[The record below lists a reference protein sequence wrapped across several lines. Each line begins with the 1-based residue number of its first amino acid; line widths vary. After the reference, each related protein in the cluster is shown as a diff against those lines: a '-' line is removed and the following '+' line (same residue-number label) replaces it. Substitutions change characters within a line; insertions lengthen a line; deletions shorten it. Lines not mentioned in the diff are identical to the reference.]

1 MRKPNPSRQLSLLVG
16 LILIAVG
23 LCVSWVGSIT
33 DTRVMAVPPDGKI
46 MTLYDPDPKH
56 LWNRLHQ
63 ALHIRLRDGDATDLP
78 VSADQVRPERLDP
91 FFWDRHHPYLLSG
104 PGHREA
110 LTLLDEFLDK
120 KGEGL
125 VKEPLKRALLQ
136 RDLWALFDWAADANW
151 PKREEKKRFVKE
163 RGELQS
169 RLGRVISRL
178 ALSAKEIEQLPDNYA
193 AAVKAK
199 RYPAEF
205 QADRKS
211 AAFLPA
217 DLRDPKGPWV
227 LLGSSGGGPLAG
239 QHVQFFGGRST
250 FMIFLRLPEGRDQTL
265 KYVDQLSEWLKKGAK
280 GGPAT
285 VPHFSANTHSPWCGG
300 HCSSTIGARSGP
312 RRSPSKSNCR
322 SCTIQ
327 PQLPMG
333 SPASKPSSN
342 SASVAS
348 SSLRARR
355 ADWVLFLTTNE
366 SGNTLPS
373 MEAAHSPTDSRPF
386 CRSWLRAAVVIVM
399 ARGFCRSTVSRA
411 TTTTGTSRRPGTRSA
426 GFPRGKGSRIRG
438 SCCKKSRNRSQA
450 DDRRRC
456 RRRTRRCSR
465 RPPPCWFLG
474 VHSSLGR
481 RPLLSLCVR
490 RRRATDGQTEPSR

>member
-1 MRKPNPSRQLSLLVG
+1 MRKPYSSRQLSLLVG
-16 LILIAVG
+16 LILVAAG
-23 LCVSWVGSIT
+23 LCVSWVGSTT
-33 DTRVMAVPPDGKI
+33 DTRVMAAPPDGKG

-63 ALHIRLRDGDATDLP
+63 ALHIRFRDGDGDRDAP
-78 VSADQVRPERLDP
+78 VSADQKFDPNDLDP

-136 RDLWALFDWAADANW
+136 RDLWALFDWAADPDW
-151 PKREEKKRFVKE
+151 SKLDEKKRFVKE

-169 RLGRVISRL
+169 RLGRVLPRL

-217 DLRDPKGPWV
+217 DLWDPKGPWV
-227 LLGSSGGGPLAG
+227 LLGDSGGGPLAG

-265 KYVDQLSEWLKKGAK
+265 KYVDQLSEWRKKGAK

-285 VPHFSANTHSPWCGG
+285 VPQFSANTQFALVRRTLLLDDRGEIRPTPLTEQVQLQILHDPTTAPDRKLREARRPNLPRIPPPPRAAPGG
-300 HCSSTIGARSGP
+300 QGGRIG
-312 RRSPSKSNCR
+312 CR
-322 SCTIQ
+322 S
-327 PQLPMG
+327 
-333 SPASKPSSN
+333 
-342 SASVAS
+342 
-348 SSLRARR
+348 
-355 ADWVLFLTTNE
+355 
-366 SGNTLPS
+366 
-373 MEAAHSPTDSRPF
+373 
-386 CRSWLRAAVVIVM
+386 
-399 ARGFCRSTVSRA
+399 
-411 TTTTGTSRRPGTRSA
+411 
-426 GFPRGKGSRIRG
+426 
-438 SCCKKSRNRSQA
+438 
-450 DDRRRC
+450 
-456 RRRTRRCSR
+456 
-465 RPPPCWFLG
+465 
-474 VHSSLGR
+474 
-481 RPLLSLCVR
+481 
-490 RRRATDGQTEPSR
+490 